1 MPLPEEEAL
10 KIPPQNIEAEQS
22 VLGGVLIE
30 PDALSRVL
38 EIMRGQDFY
47 RESHQ
52 KIFTAM
58 VEMYQKGTPVDLIT
72 LSEYLLSRGHMEAV
86 GGAAYLASL
95 ADAIPSAVNI
105 EVYARIVRDKATLRR
120 LISLSSEI
128 AGKSYRFS
136 GDVEEILDQ
145 AEKAIFE
152 ITEDKITPHVYPLSE
167 VIKDSFRTIE
177 ELYDR
182 KERISGVPTGF
193 LSLDQFT
200 SGLQP
205 SDLIIVAGRPSMG
218 KTAFALDIAR
228 NAATQAEIP
237 SVIFSL
243 EMSRQQLA
251 TRMLCSEARVD
262 AHKLRS
268 GYIGERD
275 WPRLTSAAGVLSEAP
290 IFIDDSAA
298 MSVLQMRAKA
308 RRLKADRGLGLVV
321 VDYLQLM
328 SGRSGAD
335 RREQEISEISRSL
348 KALAKELHLPVIAL
362 SQLNRKVEDRT
373 DKRPVMADLRE
384 SGAIEQDADVILFIY
399 RDEMYDE
406 NSKQKGIAEIIIGKQ
421 RNGPSGVRVNL
432 AFLNQYTRFENL
444 AGGGDEG
451 PPF

>member
-1 MPLPEEEAL
+1 
-10 KIPPQNIEAEQS
+10 
-22 VLGGVLIE
+22 
-30 PDALSRVL
+30 
-38 EIMRGQDFY
+38 
-47 RESHQ
+47 
-52 KIFTAM
+52 
-58 VEMYQKGTPVDLIT
+58 VED
-72 LSEYLLSRGHMEAV
+72 
-86 GGAAYLASL
+86 
-95 ADAIPSAVNI
+95 
-105 EVYARIVRDKATLRR
+105 
-120 LISLSSEI
+120 
-128 AGKSYRFS
+128 
-136 GDVEEILDQ
+136 ILDQ
-145 AEKAIFE
+145 AEKSIFE

-193 LSLDQFT
+193 INLDQYT

-218 KTAFALDIAR
+218 KTAFALDMAR

-237 SVIFSL
+237 VLIFSL

-262 AHKLRS
+262 AHRLRS

-290 IFIDDSAA
+290 IYIDDSPA

-444 AGGGDEG
+444 AGSDDA

>member
-30 PDALSRVL
+30 PEALSRVL

-52 KIFTAM
+52 KIFAAM
-58 VEMYQKGTPVDLIT
+58 VDLYQKGTPVDLIT
-72 LSEYLLSRGHMEAV
+72 LSEYLLTRNQLEAA

-120 LISLSSEI
+120 LISLSAEI
-128 AGKSYRFS
+128 ASKSYRYS
-136 GDVEEILDQ
+136 GEVEDILDQ
-145 AEKAIFE
+145 AEKSIFE

-193 LSLDQFT
+193 INLDQYT

-218 KTAFALDIAR
+218 KTAFALDMAR

-237 SVIFSL
+237 VLIFSL

-262 AHKLRS
+262 AHRLRS

-290 IFIDDSAA
+290 IYIDDSPA

-444 AGGGDEG
+444 AGSDDA

>member
-38 EIMRGQDFY
+38 EIMRGPDFY
-47 RESHQ
+47 REAHQ
-52 KIFTAM
+52 KIFAAM
-58 VEMYQKGTPVDLIT
+58 VDMYQKGTPVDLIT
-72 LSEYLLSRGHMEAV
+72 LSEHLLSRNQMEAV

-120 LISLSSEI
+120 LISLSAEI
-128 AGKSYRFS
+128 ASKSYRYS
-136 GDVEEILDQ
+136 GDVEDILDQ
-145 AEKAIFE
+145 AEKSIFE

-182 KERISGVPTGF
+182 KERVSGVPTGF
-193 LSLDQFT
+193 INLDQYT

-218 KTAFALDIAR
+218 KTAFALDMAR

-237 SVIFSL
+237 VLIFSL

-262 AHKLRS
+262 AHRLRS

-328 SGRSGAD
+328 SGRAGAD

-406 NSKQKGIAEIIIGKQ
+406 NSKHKGIAEIIIGKQ

-444 AGGGDEG
+444 AGSDEG

>member
-72 LSEYLLSRGHMEAV
+72 LSEYLLSRGHMEVV

-120 LISLSSEI
+120 LISLSAEI

-193 LSLDQFT
+193 LNLDQFT

-348 KALAKELHLPVIAL
+348 KALAKELHVPVIAL

>member
-38 EIMRGQDFY
+38 EILRGQDFY

-72 LSEYLLSRGHMEAV
+72 LSEYLLSRGQMETV

-105 EVYARIVRDKATLRR
+105 EVYARIVRDKAVLRR

-128 AGKSYRFS
+128 ASQSYRFS
-136 GDVEEILDQ
+136 GDVEDILDQ

-152 ITEDKITPHVYPLSE
+152 ITEEKITPHVYPLSE

-182 KERISGVPTGF
+182 KERVSGVPTGF
-193 LSLDQFT
+193 LNLDQLT

-237 SVIFSL
+237 AIIFSL

-275 WPRLTSAAGVLSEAP
+275 WPRLTSAAGILSEAP

-328 SGRSGAD
+328 SGRAGAD

-421 RNGPSGVRVNL
+421 RNGPCGRVNL

-444 AGGGDEG
+444 AGGGAEG

>member
-38 EIMRGQDFY
+38 EIMRGPDFY
-47 RESHQ
+47 REAHQ

-58 VEMYQKGTPVDLIT
+58 VDMYQKGTPVDLIT
-72 LSEYLLSRGHMEAV
+72 LSEHLLSRNQMEAV

-120 LISLSSEI
+120 LISLSAEI
-128 AGKSYRFS
+128 ASKSYRFS
-136 GDVEEILDQ
+136 GDVEDILDQ
-145 AEKAIFE
+145 AEKSIFE
-152 ITEDKITPHVYPLSE
+152 ISEDKITPHVYPLSE

-182 KERISGVPTGF
+182 KERVSGVPTGF
-193 LSLDQFT
+193 INLDQYT

-218 KTAFALDIAR
+218 KTAFALDMAR

-237 SVIFSL
+237 VLIFSL

-262 AHKLRS
+262 AHRLRS

-328 SGRSGAD
+328 SGRAGAD

-406 NSKQKGIAEIIIGKQ
+406 NSKHKGIAEIIIGKQ

-444 AGGGDEG
+444 AGSDEA

>member
-22 VLGGVLIE
+22 VLGGILIE
-30 PDALSRVL
+30 PEALSRVL
-38 EIMRGQDFY
+38 EIMRGPDFY
-47 RESHQ
+47 REAHQ
-52 KIFTAM
+52 KIFAAM
-58 VEMYQKGTPVDLIT
+58 VDMYQKGTPVDLIT
-72 LSEYLLSRGHMEAV
+72 LSEYLISRNQLEAV

-120 LISLSSEI
+120 LISLSTEI
-128 AGKSYRFS
+128 ASKSYRFS
-136 GDVEEILDQ
+136 GDVEDILDQ
-145 AEKAIFE
+145 AEKSIFE

-182 KERISGVPTGF
+182 KERVSGVPTGF
-193 LSLDQFT
+193 INLDQYT

-218 KTAFALDIAR
+218 KTAFALDMAR
-228 NAATQAEIP
+228 NAATEAEIP
-237 SVIFSL
+237 VLIFSL

-262 AHKLRS
+262 AHRLRS

-335 RREQEISEISRSL
+335 RREQE
-348 KALAKELHLPVIAL
+348 
-362 SQLNRKVEDRT
+362 
-373 DKRPVMADLRE
+373 
-384 SGAIEQDADVILFIY
+384 
-399 RDEMYDE
+399 
-406 NSKQKGIAEIIIGKQ
+406 
-421 RNGPSGVRVNL
+421 
-432 AFLNQYTRFENL
+432 
-444 AGGGDEG
+444 
-451 PPF
+451 

>member
-38 EIMRGQDFY
+38 EIMRGPDFY
-47 RESHQ
+47 REAHQ

-58 VEMYQKGTPVDLIT
+58 VDMYQKGTPVDLIT
-72 LSEYLLSRGHMEAV
+72 LSEHLLSRNQMEAV

-120 LISLSSEI
+120 LISLSAEI
-128 AGKSYRFS
+128 ASKSYRFS
-136 GDVEEILDQ
+136 GDVEDILDQ
-145 AEKAIFE
+145 AEKSIFE

-182 KERISGVPTGF
+182 KERVSGVPTGF
-193 LSLDQFT
+193 INLDQYT

-218 KTAFALDIAR
+218 KTAFALDMAR

-237 SVIFSL
+237 VLIFSL

-262 AHKLRS
+262 AHRLRS

-328 SGRSGAD
+328 SGRAGAD

-406 NSKQKGIAEIIIGKQ
+406 NSKHKGIAEIIIGKQ

-444 AGGGDEG
+444 AGSDEA

>member
-72 LSEYLLSRGHMEAV
+72 LSEYLLSRGHMEVV

-120 LISLSSEI
+120 LISLSAEI

-348 KALAKELHLPVIAL
+348 KALAKELHVPVIAL

>member
-1 MPLPEEEAL
+1 
-10 KIPPQNIEAEQS
+10 
-22 VLGGVLIE
+22 
-30 PDALSRVL
+30 
-38 EIMRGQDFY
+38 MRGPDFY
-47 RESHQ
+47 REAHQ
-52 KIFTAM
+52 KIFAAM
-58 VEMYQKGTPVDLIT
+58 VDMYQKGIPVDLIT
-72 LSEYLLSRGHMEAV
+72 LSEFLLSRNQMEAV

-120 LISLSSEI
+120 LISLSAEI
-128 AGKSYRFS
+128 ASKSYRYS
-136 GDVEEILDQ
+136 GDVEDILDQ
-145 AEKAIFE
+145 AEKSIFE

-182 KERISGVPTGF
+182 KERVSGVPTGF
-193 LSLDQFT
+193 INLDQYT

-218 KTAFALDIAR
+218 KTAFALDMAR

-237 SVIFSL
+237 VLIFSL

-262 AHKLRS
+262 AHRLRS

-328 SGRSGAD
+328 SGRAGAD

-406 NSKQKGIAEIIIGKQ
+406 NSKHKGIAEIIIGKQ
-421 RNGPSGVRVNL
+421 RNGPTGSRKL
-432 AFLNQYTRFENL
+432 AFIKEFTRFENL
-444 AGGGDEG
+444 EWRGG
-451 PPF
+451 PA